1 MHYKFFEWI
10 FTTSTLNKNFLHENL
25 LAEKVN
31 SVIMLLYSP
40 LIQYAIT
47 AHIHK
52 SHVFYIHAVA
62 FSAGLNTFQ
71 SDQINREVDNRA
83 FTYTQLVCSKVVT
96 ACNTHVQ

>member
-1 MHYKFFEWI
+1 MNIYNEHVEQKFFARK
-10 FTTSTLNKNFLHENL
+10 FTGWKSELCYHALVLTSD
-25 LAEKVN
+25 
-31 SVIMLLYSP
+31 SVCYH
-40 LIQYAIT
+40 T

-83 FTYTQLVCSKVVT
+83 FTYTQLVYSKVVT